1 MRLAVSM
8 AEQVFLELSVEEQRD
23 ILQTVAPQ
31 LARSASVLEKDV
43 WVCWTL
49 QALFSMPGAHPMA
62 FKGGTSLSKVYD
74 VIDRFSED
82 VDITLDYRA
91 FEDGFDP
98 FAGGVSRTKTK
109 QFSDRL
115 KSYVFAYANEVVV
128 PHLESEL
135 AKLPVSE
142 HRTVELDDGGEKIWV
157 TYPSVIED
165 SGQYIRSQVLI
176 ELGGRNV
183 IDPNETHTVC
193 PYISELTQDLV
204 YPSSEVVVLSP
215 ERTFWEKATLIHV
228 ECSRGKLRDS
238 AERLSRHWYDL
249 VMLAEHPAGRSA
261 VKNRELL
268 EDVVRHKK
276 VFFHTGYA
284 NYDECLDGRLKL
296 LPETDTLEG
305 LRGDYEKM
313 VGAGM
318 MYSTPPDFEAIVD
331 SIRDLESRVNSR

>member
-8 AEQVFLELSVEEQRD
+8 AEQVFLELSAEEQRD

-109 QFSDRL
+109 QFSERL

-183 IDPNETHTVC
+183 IDPNEIYVGFCC
-193 PYISELTQDLV
+193 PVVPWQCFRIAQSRQVLNKSE
-204 YPSSEVVVLSP
+204 
-215 ERTFWEKATLIHV
+215 H
-228 ECSRGKLRDS
+228 
-238 AERLSRHWYDL
+238 
-249 VMLAEHPAGRSA
+249 
-261 VKNRELL
+261 
-268 EDVVRHKK
+268 
-276 VFFHTGYA
+276 
-284 NYDECLDGRLKL
+284 
-296 LPETDTLEG
+296 
-305 LRGDYEKM
+305 
-313 VGAGM
+313 
-318 MYSTPPDFEAIVD
+318 
-331 SIRDLESRVNSR
+331 

>member
-1 MRLAVSM
+1 M
-8 AEQVFLELSVEEQRD
+8 AEQVFLELPAEDQSD

-31 LARSASVLEKDV
+31 LARSASVLEKDI
-43 WVCWTL
+43 WVCWVL
-49 QALFSMPGAHPMA
+49 QTLFSMHGAHPMA
-62 FKGGTSLSKVYD
+62 FKGGTSLSKVYG

-91 FEDGFDP
+91 FKEDFDP
-98 FAGGVSRTKTK
+98 FAEGASRTKTK

-115 KSYVFAYANEVVV
+115 KSYVFAYANDVVV

-135 AKLPVSE
+135 AKLPTAE
-142 HRTVELDDGGEKIWV
+142 HHTIELDDGGEKIWV
-157 TYPSVIED
+157 TYPSVVE
-165 SGQYIRSQVLI
+165 GAGEYIRSQVLI

-183 IDPNETHTVC
+183 IDPNEIHTVS

-204 YPSSEVVVLSP
+204 YPRSEVVVLSP

-228 ECSRGKLRDS
+228 ECNRGKLRES

-249 VMLAEHPAGRSA
+249 VMLAEHPTGRAA
-261 VKNRELL
+261 VENRALL

-284 NYDECLDGRLKL
+284 NYDACLDGRLKL
-296 LPETDTLEG
+296 LPETDTLDG
-305 LRGDYEKM
+305 LQDDYEKM

-318 MYSTPPDFEAIVD
+318 IYSTPPSFEEIVD
-331 SIRDLESRVNSR
+331 SIRYLESRVNSL